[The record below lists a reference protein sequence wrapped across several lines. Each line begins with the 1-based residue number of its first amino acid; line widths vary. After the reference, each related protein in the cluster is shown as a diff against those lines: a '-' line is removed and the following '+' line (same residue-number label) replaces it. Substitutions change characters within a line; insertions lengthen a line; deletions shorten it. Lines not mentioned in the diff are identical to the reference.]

1 MDRNQLIFF
10 EEASDLLTELEEAT
24 LAIESDRG
32 NTELIGRIFRAI
44 HTLKGSSAMFGC
56 DVIAHFAHDVE
67 NAFDRVRQG
76 KMTVTPKLITLTL
89 ASRDHIAVLFQFLLK
104 EQQPSDVALKAGE
117 NILAELRQLLSG
129 DEEPSSATSAPSAG
143 VSAASETAAVTAAN
157 EASEKKSMYRIR
169 WRPPQNIYLTG
180 SNPQYL
186 IDEVKEMGDCDVIL
200 HSDGL
205 PSPEEI
211 NPDFCYFRWDML
223 LLTSKDDRAIR
234 DVFIFVEDE
243 SELRIELLGNAD
255 LCDTETRRELNEALS
270 STEDATLDTLKNIIS
285 PHTAELQTAPA
296 PTAATV
302 GGQPQSAQPSAPQQE
317 HKSIQNIKVPSERLD
332 KLVDLV
338 GELVIVQAR
347 LSQAA
352 SSSVD
357 TSFVSIAEQIEALV
371 WELRDNAMS
380 IRMLPIGTTF
390 GKFNRLVRDLSA
402 ELGKEIQLVT
412 EGEDTELDKTVIE
425 RLGDPLVHMIRNCID
440 HGIETPSERLA
451 AGKPRAGM
459 IRLSAAHT
467 GAFVQISIVD
477 DGRGLNTEAIFNKA
491 VSQGLINPDDQ
502 LTEQEL
508 FALIFRPGFSTTKVV
523 TNVSGRGVGMD
534 VVRRSIDDL
543 GGQIEISSR
552 LNKGTTIV
560 LKIPLTLAI
569 VEGLLVKVGVDF
581 YIIPL
586 SIVKECVEL
595 PSTEDRRGN
604 GGELINVRGDIVP
617 YIRLHDFYE
626 TKAPAAEHEYV
637 VIVESD
643 KSVLG
648 FAVDVVCGQHQTVI
662 KGLGAMYSGV
672 KGVSG
677 ATILGD
683 GTVALIVDVP
693 AIIAETQHD
702 AKKNSK
708 STLMMN

>member
-10 EEASDLLTELEEAT
+10 EEARDLLTELEETT
-24 LAIESDRG
+24 LAIEHDPD
-32 NTELIGRIFRAI
+32 NMDLIGRIFRAI
-44 HTLKGSSAMFGC
+44 HTLKGSSSMFGC

-67 NAFDRVRQG
+67 NAFDCVRQG

-89 ASRDHIAVLFQFLLK
+89 ASRDHIALLFQDLLK
-104 EQQPSDVALKAGE
+104 EKQPSEKVIAAGDE
-117 NILAELRQLLSG
+117 ILAELRTLLPTG
-129 DEEPSSATSAPSAG
+129 G
-143 VSAASETAAVTAAN
+143 VSAAVHAAAG
-157 EASEKKSMYRIR
+157 EPGRQASKKKSIFRIR
-169 WRPPQNIYLTG
+169 FRPPQNIYLTG
-180 SNPQYL
+180 SNPLYL
-186 IDEVKEMGDCDVIL
+186 IDEVKEMGACEVIL

-205 PSPEEI
+205 PPADEM

-223 LLTSKDDRAIR
+223 LTTEKDAAAIR

-243 SELRIELLGNAD
+243 SELRIELLGDAD
-255 LCDTETRRELNEALS
+255 NCDHETRQELIDVLS
-270 STEDATLDTLKNIIS
+270 STEDAPHAHLQAIVAPHRGQMQSVAAPVETQTVDTTRVDAQKADI
-285 PHTAELQTAPA
+285 Q
-296 PTAATV
+296 
-302 GGQPQSAQPSAPQQE
+302 QPVHQQDHKGIQS
-317 HKSIQNIKVPSERLD
+317 IKVPSERLD

-352 SSSVD
+352 SSSID
-357 TSFVSIAEQIEALV
+357 PSFRSIAEQVEALV

-380 IRMLPIGTTF
+380 IRMLPIGSTF

-440 HGIETPSERLA
+440 HGIETPADRLA
-451 AGKPRAGM
+451 AGKTRAGM
-459 IRLSAAHT
+459 IRLSAAHS
-467 GAFVQISIVD
+467 GAFVQISIAD
-477 DGRGLNTEAIFNKA
+477 DGRGLDTEAIFNKA
-491 VSQGLINPDDQ
+491 VSQGLIGPDEQ
-502 LTEQEL
+502 LTNQEL
-508 FALIFRPGFSTTKVV
+508 YALIFKPGFSTTKVV

-543 GGQIEISSR
+543 GGQIEITSKI
-552 LNKGTTIV
+552 NKGTTIL

-569 VEGLLVKVGVDF
+569 VEGLLVQVGKDY
-581 YIIPL
+581 YILPL

-595 PSTEDRRGN
+595 PSVEERRGN

-617 YIRLHDFYE
+617 YIRLHDYYGS
-626 TKAPAAEHEYV
+626 KDASVEHEYV

-643 KSVLG
+643 KSVIG

-662 KGLGAMYSGV
+662 KGLGAMYTDV

-693 AIIAETQHD
+693 AIVTETQHD
-702 AKKNSK
+702 AKKSQK
-708 STLMMN
+708 STLAFA

>member
-1 MDRNQLIFF
+1 MDRHQLIFF
-10 EEASDLLTELEEAT
+10 EEARDLLTELEEAT
-24 LAIESDRG
+24 LAIEHEPD
-32 NTELIGRIFRAI
+32 NMDLIGRIFRAI

-67 NAFDRVRQG
+67 NAFDCVRQG
-76 KMTVTPKLITLTL
+76 KMSVTPALITLTL
-89 ASRDHIAVLFQFLLK
+89 ASRDHIAVLFQDLLK
-104 EQQPSDVALKAGE
+104 EKQPGEAVIRAGDEILIELRNLLAENINESSAAPAAGE
-117 NILAELRQLLSG
+117 PDALSPDIALEQQKQL
-129 DEEPSSATSAPSAG
+129 
-143 VSAASETAAVTAAN
+143 
-157 EASEKKSMYRIR
+157 YRIR
-169 WRPPQNIYLTG
+169 FRPPQNIYLTG

-186 IDEVKEMGDCDVIL
+186 IDEVKEMGACEVIL

-205 PSPEEI
+205 PPVDEL
-211 NPDFCYFRWDML
+211 NPDFCYFRWDL
-223 LLTSKDDRAIR
+223 LLTTEKDDRAVR

-243 SELRIELLGNAD
+243 SELRIEALGSAD
-255 LCDTETRRELNEALS
+255 RCDRETRQELVDALT
-270 STEDATLDTLKNIIS
+270 STEDVPLATLTAILA
-285 PHTAELQTAPA
+285 PHAAYAVPPAVMVDEIPTAP
-296 PTAATV
+296 
-302 GGQPQSAQPSAPQQE
+302 QPEAVHQPD
-317 HKSIQNIKVPSERLD
+317 HKSIQSIKVPSERLD

-352 SSSVD
+352 ASSVD
-357 TSFVSIAEQIEALV
+357 ASFRSIAEQVEALV

-440 HGIETPSERLA
+440 HGIETPADRLA

-459 IRLSAAHT
+459 IRLSAEHA
-467 GAFVQISIVD
+467 GAFVHISITD
-477 DGRGLNTEAIFNKA
+477 DGRGLNTEAIFEKA
-491 VSQGLINPDDQ
+491 VSQGLIAPEAQ
-502 LTEQEL
+502 LTNQEL
-508 FALIFRPGFSTTKVV
+508 YALIFRPGFSTNRVV

-543 GGQIEISSR
+543 GGQIEITST
-552 LNKGTTIV
+552 LNKGTTIL

-569 VEGLLVKVGVDF
+569 VEGLLVQVGREY
-581 YIIPL
+581 YILPL

-595 PSTEDRRGN
+595 PPADERTGN
-604 GGELINVRGDIVP
+604 GGELIDVRGDIVP
-617 YIRLHDFYE
+617 YIRLHDYYGS
-626 TKAPAAEHEYV
+626 TDPVVDHEYV
-637 VIVESD
+637 VIVESE
-643 KSVLG
+643 KTHLG

-662 KGLGAMYSGV
+662 KGLGAMYKDV

-693 AIIAETQHD
+693 AIVNDIQRTSIL
-702 AKKNSK
+702 N
-708 STLMMN
+708 TG